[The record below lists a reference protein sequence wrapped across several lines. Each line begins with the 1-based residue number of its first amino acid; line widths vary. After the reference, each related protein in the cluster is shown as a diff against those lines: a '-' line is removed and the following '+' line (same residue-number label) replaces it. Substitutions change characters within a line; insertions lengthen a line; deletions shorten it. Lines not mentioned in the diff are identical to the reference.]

1 MGVDVI
7 RVFELNSIDFV
18 GAGES
23 GKTTV
28 SGGRKSKRT
37 IGVTTLIFH
46 IGIRRYSSRL
56 KSYMVKDLTSS
67 VRSIGK
73 SSE

>member
-1 MGVDVI
+1 MGVDAISVL
-7 RVFELNSIDFV
+7 VLNSTDFI

-28 SGGRKSKRT
+28 SGGRKSKHT
-37 IGVTTLIFH
+37 IIVTTLILH
-46 IGIRRYSSRL
+46 IGVLRYSSRL

-67 VRSIGK
+67 VRNIGK